1 VRTSGSELGGV
12 IDADGEQLQLIDDE
26 GHVLTHTEALLAIL
40 TLLPGNLF
48 GDRVALPVN
57 TTAKAEKLLAANGI
71 GVDWTKLSNSALM
84 DASMEPG
91 VGFAGNQDGNFILP
105 GFMPGF
111 DGAATLV
118 KVLDLLAKHKV
129 KLSDVVADL
138 PRTHVVHERVVT
150 PWDQKGAVMR
160 TLMEQSKDRE
170 VVLVDGVKVIH
181 DDGWALALPDPE
193 EPVTHIWAEGS
204 SGDAARRLAEEYA
217 RRIRQMV
224 R

>member
-1 VRTSGSELGGV
+1 
-12 IDADGEQLQLIDDE
+12 
-26 GHVLTHTEALLAIL
+26 
-40 TLLPGNLF
+40 
-48 GDRVALPVN
+48 
-57 TTAKAEKLLAANGI
+57 
-71 GVDWTKLSNSALM
+71 
-84 DASMEPG
+84 MEPG

-105 GFMPGF
+105 GFMPGLRR
-111 DGAATLV
+111 APPPSSRCSTCWPSTS
-118 KVLDLLAKHKV
+118 V

-138 PRTHVVHERVVT
+138 PRTHVVHEQVVT

>member
-1 VRTSGSELGGV
+1 VR
-12 IDADGEQLQLIDDE
+12 
-26 GHVLTHTEALLAIL
+26 
-40 TLLPGNLF
+40 
-48 GDRVALPVN
+48 
-57 TTAKAEKLLAANGI
+57 
-71 GVDWTKLSNSALM
+71 WTKLSSSALM
-84 DASMEPG
+84 DAATEPG
-91 VGFAGNQDGNFILP
+91 VGFAGNQEGNFILP

-111 DGAATLV
+111 DAAATFV
-118 KVLDLLAKHKV
+118 KVLDLLAKQRVH
-129 KLSDVVADL
+129 LSDVVADL
-138 PRTHVVHERVVT
+138 PRTHVVHEQVVT
-150 PWDQKGAVMR
+150 PWDHKGAVMR

-193 EPVTHIWAEGS
+193 EPITHIWSEGA